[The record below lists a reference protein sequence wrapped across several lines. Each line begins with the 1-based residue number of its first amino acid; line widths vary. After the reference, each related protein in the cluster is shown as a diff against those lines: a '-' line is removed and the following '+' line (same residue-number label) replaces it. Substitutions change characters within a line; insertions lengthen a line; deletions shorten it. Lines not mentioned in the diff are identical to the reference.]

1 MTFLRVL
8 APVVVDY
15 FAVPGAALRDP
26 TGYAGFWAAQ
36 QPVVD
41 RLLVRLA
48 AEVPAAPVATAPA
61 AAPATGPSPPPPR
74 IVLEHT
80 EPTSSLNLYR
90 TISDHAVDRPV
101 HVLTGMLMPEH
112 LPGEFGLGRGAG
124 VTEITFRQYDH
135 GLMLLE
141 MLADIDPWLSGI
153 DGDRVGEHLDALQER
168 VVAMG
173 ERVARDVHRCYLV
186 PVLAVLRR
194 ADQDERVLLA
204 TAPYD
209 GPATAELGEALWVT
223 RSLVVNPVDQS
234 RERAVRYWIKDVAIA
249 DDSVPPGERLLD
261 PADPTNHLIR
271 WLNYCFVDRDGD
283 SGRMEPGDPFRD
295 PWEALRY
302 AQVYYGTLD
311 RIDARLSKILA
322 DSVAS
327 PSRWELDQLNER
339 LVGQSRRAELII
351 MAQRDLRKYLKRSV
365 RNEMAAI
372 LAFWDTEEVLEGPVK
387 FKIEVCGR
395 RLGELAARRTARSAL
410 FTDLI
415 LLGIAVTS
423 ILGTAVAVTQFGR
436 EIGSDP
442 AMAVYDLGGSS
453 IVEWVASQPADAILI
468 ASALASVVLVA
479 LYLFFRGDK
488 HT

>member
-1 MTFLRVL
+1 VTFLRVL

-48 AEVPAAPVATAPA
+48 AEVPAAEVVTAPVT
-61 AAPATGPSPPPPR
+61 APDGGPSRPPPR

-90 TISDHAVDRPV
+90 TISDHAVNRPV

-112 LPGEFGLGRGAG
+112 LPGNFDLGRGVS
-124 VTEITFRQYDH
+124 VTEIAFRLYDH

-141 MLADIDPWLSGI
+141 VLADIGPWLSKI
-153 DGDRVGEHLDALQER
+153 DVDQVGEQLDALQAR

-173 ERVARDVHRCYLV
+173 ERAARDTHRCYLV
-186 PVLAVLRR
+186 PVLAALRQ
-194 ADQDERVLLA
+194 ADRDERVLLTA
-204 TAPYD
+204 TPDA
-209 GPATAELGEALWVT
+209 GPATTELGEALWVT
-223 RSLVVNPVDQS
+223 RSLVVNPVDQI
-234 RERAVRYWIKDVAIA
+234 RERAVRHWIKDVAIA
-249 DDSVPPGERLLD
+249 DDSIPPAERLLD
-261 PADPTNHLIR
+261 PVDPTNHLIR
-271 WLNYCFVDRDGD
+271 WLNYCFVDRGEG
-283 SGRMEPGDPFRD
+283 SGRMAPGDPFHD
-295 PWEALRY
+295 PWDALRY

-327 PSRWELDQLNER
+327 PSRWELDQLNDR
-339 LVGQSRRAELII
+339 LVDQSRRAELII

-372 LAFWDTEEVLEGPVK
+372 LAFWDTEEVLEGPVR

-436 EIGSDP
+436 EISSDP

-468 ASALASVVLVA
+468 TSALASVVLVV
-479 LYLFFRGDK
+479 LYLFFRGDR
-488 HT
+488 HP